1 MTEPAPKRSF
11 LRTWRG
17 RLLALAFGLLIALVI
32 AEVSM
37 RVMLGSFELSE
48 IVQPSDDRA
57 LCIELK
63 PGSNAMYDGRFEKI
77 PATSMSVNEHGAR
90 GPSFPAAKPAGTLR
104 VAAVGDSFTFGQG
117 VEFEHAFLTVAE
129 QALVAEGR
137 AVQMLNFAVPGHGT
151 PQAVAQV
158 RHRAV
163 QFDPDVVVLSVFPND
178 LTPREMTCQILALRP
193 DDAEPGSHP
202 PGGIY
207 VIGQILRLMPQRS
220 HPDDRTKAPPP
231 PPPSTLFVAAVTEF
245 IELGKTHGF
254 QPVVVLLTDRRA
266 YENERDCAPCPAPH
280 DLLVG
285 LDVPVIDMGPHWEG
299 MGSDWARHF
308 IPGDGHL
315 SVDGNQVMGAQLA
328 VELRRYLEP

>member
-1 MTEPAPKRSF
+1 MTDPASTPRR
-11 LRTWRG
+11 LRRWRG
-17 RLLALAFGLLIALVI
+17 RLIALALGLVVALVI
-32 AEVSM
+32 AEVAM
-37 RVMLGSFELSE
+37 RTMLGSFELSE

-63 PGSNAMYDGRFEKI
+63 PGAEGIYDGRFEKI
-77 PATSMSVNEHGAR
+77 PPTSMRVNRHGAR
-90 GPSFPAAKPAGTLR
+90 GPDFEVAKPPGTLR

-117 VEFEHAFLTVAE
+117 VEMEHAFVSVAE
-129 QALVAEGR
+129 ASLAAEGR

-163 QFDPDVVVLSVFPND
+163 HFDPDVVLLAVFPND
-178 LTPREMTCQILALRP
+178 LTPREMTCGILALRP
-193 DDAEPGSHP
+193 DDAEAGSGP

-207 VIGQILRLMPQRS
+207 VLGQLLRLMPERG
-220 HPDDRTKAPPP
+220 HPEDRVEAPPP
-231 PPPSTLFVAAVTEF
+231 PPPSTLFVSAVTEF
-245 IELGKTHGF
+245 IELGRTHGF

-280 DLLVG
+280 DLLG
-285 LDVPVIDMGPHWEG
+285 ELDVPVIDLGPHWEAL
-299 MGSDWARHF
+299 GSDWNRYF

-315 SVDGNQVMGAQLA
+315 SVDGNQVLGDQLA
-328 VELRRYLEP
+328 VELRRFLSP